1 MVINSLKN
9 IFNLITKNS
18 RTLDAFA
25 IVNKKIIPNEIIY
38 NIIKKIVNH
47 CDKSKRF
54 IEYDEF
60 INKATDLFELFST
73 DEKITILNFN

>member
-1 MVINSLKN
+1 MNNQTVLELNN
-9 IFNLITKNS
+9 

-54 IEYDEF
+54 IEYEEF
-60 INKATDLFELFST
+60 INKAINLFGVFYM
-73 DEKITILNFN
+73 DEKIAILNFNQINS